1 MNRADRIA
9 GTDRHIRR
17 QLAIGKAT
25 RWASRRMAE
34 PHRLA
39 KLSIATCGNPRCM
52 FCMNPR
58 KRGELTMQE
67 KRLMQRMRDGYD
79 GF

>member
-1 MNRADRIA
+1 
-9 GTDRHIRR
+9 
-17 QLAIGKAT
+17 
-25 RWASRRMAE
+25 MAE